1 MNQID
6 KIEWLDDDEKSRKRY
21 NNVFDQIK
29 LSNIPQIW
37 DYGTIKKATEGSDV
51 IRGIIKDGRKDVGT
65 LQILV
70 KKKYGIPIAARI
82 NRGPLLLEP
91 YDTAYNHILALKRAR
106 MKITRPIPVVCAPNI
121 EYTPENIEL
130 LTEYRWKQ
138 WNPYGYETGV
148 IDLNDSI
155 DDIRKGFDSKWR
167 NQLKSSE
174 KFQLEINEGFSRFGE
189 IIDIYEQ
196 SQKEKEYDGIPRS
209 VLLSLKALKESPLKV
224 FYITNADDD
233 IIAFDIFYST
243 ENFGLYFVGWNDDEG
258 RKMYVNN
265 LLLFHAAEYFKNLGG
280 RWLDLGGIDYI
291 DTEENARF
299 KDGMRPKHIRL
310 AGEFIKF

>member
-6 KIEWLDDDEKSRKRY
+6 KIEWLHNDEKSKKRY
-21 NNVFDQIK
+21 NNVFNQVK

-37 DYGTIKKATEGSDV
+37 DYGTVKRRTEGSSV
-51 IRGIIKDGRKDVGT
+51 IRGIIKDGNKDVGT
-65 LQILV
+65 LQILM

-82 NRGPLLLEP
+82 NRGPLFLET
-91 YDTAYNHILALKRAR
+91 YDTTNNHMLALKRIR
-106 MKITRPIPVVCAPNI
+106 ERILHPIPVVYAPNI
-121 EYTPENIEL
+121 ECTPENIKL

-155 DDIRKGFDSKWR
+155 DDIRKNFDSKWR

-174 KFQLEINEGFSRFGE
+174 KLLLEIKEGFSRFDE
-189 IIDIYEQ
+189 IIEIYEN
-196 SQKEKEYDGIPRS
+196 SQKEKHYEGIPRS
-209 VLLSLKALKESPLKV
+209 VLLSLKDLKESPLKV
-224 FYITNADDD
+224 FFITNEDDE

-265 LLLFHAAEYFKNLGG
+265 LLLFHAAEYFKKMGCK
-280 RWLDLGGIDYI
+280 WLDLGGIDYI
-291 DTEENARF
+291 NTEENARF
-299 KDGMRPKHIRL
+299 KDGMRPRHIRL

>member
-6 KIEWLDDDEKSRKRY
+6 NIEWLDNDEKSRERY
-21 NNVFDQIK
+21 NNVFSLIK

-37 DYGTIKKATEGSDV
+37 DYGTVKNTTEGSGV
-51 IRGIIKDGRKDVGT
+51 IRGIIKDGSKDVGT

-82 NRGPLLLEP
+82 NRGPLLLEQ
-91 YDTAYNHILALKRAR
+91 YDTTYNHILALKKTRA
-106 MKITRPIPVVCAPNI
+106 KFPHPLPVVCAPNV
-121 EYTPENIEL
+121 EFTPENIEL

-155 DDIRKGFDSKWR
+155 DGIRKGFDSKWR

-174 KFQLEINEGFSRFGE
+174 KFKLEVSEGFSRFDE
-189 IIDIYEQ
+189 IIDIYEK
-196 SQKEKEYDGIPRS
+196 SQKEKEYDGIPRG
-209 VLLSLKALKESPLKV
+209 VLYTLKDLQESPLKV
-224 FYITNADDD
+224 FYITNAADD

-243 ENFGLYFVGWNDDEG
+243 KNFGLYFVGWNNDEG

-265 LLLFHAAEYFKNLGG
+265 LLLFRAAEYFKNKGC